1 MVALVLSSVIE
12 ARLFDFKDF
21 RFFITITCTC
31 VIMLLN
37 LNCIDS
43 FTLNIFAHVNQFLLI
58 DGPQLH

>member
-43 FTLNIFAHVNQFLLI
+43 FT
-58 DGPQLH
+58 GPKHILSR